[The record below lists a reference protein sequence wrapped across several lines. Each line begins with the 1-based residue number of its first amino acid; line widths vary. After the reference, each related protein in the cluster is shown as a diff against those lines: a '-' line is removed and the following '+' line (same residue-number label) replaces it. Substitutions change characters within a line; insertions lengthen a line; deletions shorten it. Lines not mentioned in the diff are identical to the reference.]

1 MREPGVYILQPKGR
15 LDSDT
20 YRILEQHIE
29 PMLATATKTLIFD
42 MTHLDYISIAGIRI
56 LVKTKKD
63 SAKHWGGLSHDQLE
77 ISDQKGFEIINA
89 IPHMGIFGSI
99 DEIDQYLELF
109 SEKQRERK

>member
-15 LDSDT
+15 LDSET

-29 PMLATATKTLIFD
+29 PLLATATKTLIFD

-63 SAKHWGGLSHDQLE
+63 LAKHWGVSLMTNLKSQ
-77 ISDQKGFEIINA
+77 IKKVFEIINA
-89 IPHMGIFGSI
+89 ITHMGIFGSI
-99 DEIDQYLELF
+99 NKIDQ
-109 SEKQRERK
+109 